1 MLNNNTDRSAVRRHS
16 RSVPTRSP
24 DLPSIEDLR
33 TRAIL
38 GRIRSPALAAV
49 IAGLAYPI
57 HEDWRTRS

>member
-1 MLNNNTDRSAVRRHS
+1 MLNNNTDRSAVRRHC

-33 TRAIL
+33 TRAVL

-49 IAGLAYPI
+49 IASLAYPVN
-57 HEDWRTRS
+57 EDWRSRS